1 MEGSRY
7 RFGLR
12 SDMIWSMS
20 AIRIT
25 SAAVPFRTPDLARQA
40 VGIISK
46 ADAMGLLQD
55 LEIHRL
61 DLSSFRAV
69 VGRIAEAGIGTEVQA
84 ALSAPEGRLSPSELS
99 RLLDRLEVA
108 IEESPSPA
116 HEWRALEKVFS
127 TDRLASLLGTSS
139 PSVRRYGSGERSTPD
154 ALAARLHFLATI
166 VGDLAGAYNEIGI
179 RRWFDRQR
187 SRLEGKAPADF
198 LQGDWNPEAPG
209 PLRLRELARSL
220 TASPAT

>member
-1 MEGSRY
+1 
-7 RFGLR
+7 
-12 SDMIWSMS
+12 MS

-25 SAAVPFRTPDLARQA
+25 SASGPFLTPDLVRQA

-46 ADAMGLLQD
+46 ADAMGLLSD
-55 LEIHRL
+55 LKIQRL
-61 DLSSFRAV
+61 DLPSFRAV
-69 VGRIAEAGIGTEVQA
+69 VGKIAEAGIGTEVQA
-84 ALSAPEGRLSPSELS
+84 ALSAPEGRLSSPELS
-99 RLLDRLEVA
+99 RLLDRLEIA
-108 IEESPSPA
+108 IEESPSPE
-116 HEWRALEKVFS
+116 HEWRALDKVFS

-139 PSVRRYGSGERSTPD
+139 PSVRRYCSGARSTPD
-154 ALAARLHFLATI
+154 ALAARLHYLATI

-187 SRLEGKAPADF
+187 SQLEGRAPTEL
-198 LQGDWNPEAPG
+198 LQGDWSPEDPG